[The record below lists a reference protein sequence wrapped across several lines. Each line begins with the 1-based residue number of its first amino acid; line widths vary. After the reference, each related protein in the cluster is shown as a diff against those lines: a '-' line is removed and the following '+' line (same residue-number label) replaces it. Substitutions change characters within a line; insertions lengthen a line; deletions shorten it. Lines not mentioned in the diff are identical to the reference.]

1 MSKKKEHILLKI
13 NALIVAVLG
22 LLGCSSCS
30 YYVKYGVP
38 DFPYNDTIGIDT
50 MIHCMYGVAMYG
62 VMPVEKYGV
71 PGGEWA
77 PERTPEEPQQ
87 PQEDEAK

>member
-13 NALIVAVLG
+13 NALIVALLG

-38 DFPYNDTIGIDT
+38 DFPYNDTTGIDT
-50 MIHCMYGVAMYG
+50 LVHVMYG

-71 PGGEWA
+71 PGTEWA
-77 PERTPEEPQQ
+77 PQRVPEEPQREPRQ
-87 PQEDEAK
+87 APEEESK